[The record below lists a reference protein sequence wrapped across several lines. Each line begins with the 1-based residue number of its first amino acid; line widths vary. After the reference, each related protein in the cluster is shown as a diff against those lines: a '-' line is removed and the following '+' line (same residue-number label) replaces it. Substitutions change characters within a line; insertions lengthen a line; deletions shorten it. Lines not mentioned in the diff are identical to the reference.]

1 MDSESELSSL
11 LIQVNSVFISTDSY
25 IVRQSKFASRITQL
39 ISLIRSMNL
48 DSLPKPESELI
59 SLIKKLLSL
68 FNSISEA
75 EPELELVSRVNQIM
89 SLVSSVDSDL
99 EPRREEK
106 LHSLINSILSLE
118 PNPEIISLIDQIMS
132 LAKYMNLSLESK
144 LLSLITQVISIL
156 RSTDSE
162 TDLQPN
168 LEAKLLSLITQ
179 IISLGRS
186 LDLDSPPKPE
196 SELISLTIQTMSLF
210 NSISRS
216 EPESELSNLAP
227 LICQIYSLEPEPEI
241 ISLSKQI
248 ISLARSMNSEP
259 ERYVSLCPQVEVKLE
274 EGKFRVTGKVQRG
287 RNEKGACDPRNKD
300 FHNIT
305 TGDYTAHFRCR
316 DCNGEDHEEYE
327 KALVEV
333 KHPLHRKHSLQL
345 VMLRMNSRTR
355 ECYCCDEYL
364 SGIFYYCSVCDYAMN
379 IACVEVS
386 QLLTMDHPKWHEHT
400 LILFPRQAFLT
411 CDVCAL
417 ADSSSPMYMCPP
429 CDFVV
434 HRRCINLPQVI
445 RISRH
450 LHRISYTS
458 SFDQGDRSCGV
469 CRLKIN
475 NDCGGYTCIKNDC
488 SYVAH
493 SRCATQRN
501 IWDGKDFEGEP
512 EDTEEEV
519 APFVRIRDG
528 IIQHFSHEHHYLKL
542 DESPSRDY
550 NDNKH
555 CQACIM
561 PISSGNFYSCMH
573 CEFILHETCA
583 NLSRKTHHPTHPH
596 LLTLVVKQVERIQT
610 LLPCSVCL
618 SLCTGFF
625 YKCFEKG
632 CRFKAH
638 VQCTTISEPL
648 VHESHMHPLFLTSK
662 PGERRT
668 CCVCKAVCIASQE
681 VSIISHDARREAFN
695 CTECNFSLCFECA
708 TLPQKMRYKHD
719 KHMLTLSYGKDTN
732 TIMYWCEACERKIT
746 QKEGFYKC
754 DEYCCVTL
762 HIECLLGRDVYMKP
776 GLLFIWSTHT
786 KIDALDNNNCMSRPI
801 CITCKE
807 RCPYKIVF
815 LSFGYIYCSMSCVR
829 KNFIVICNFL
839 FLGKL
844 YHSKTLINLPYVRD
858 VLQYNL
864 ASVF

>member
-99 EPRREEK
+99 EPR
-106 LHSLINSILSLE
+106 
-118 PNPEIISLIDQIMS
+118 P
-132 LAKYMNLSLESK
+132 
-144 LLSLITQVISIL
+144 
-156 RSTDSE
+156 
-162 TDLQPN
+162 
-168 LEAKLLSLITQ
+168 
-179 IISLGRS
+179 
-186 LDLDSPPKPE
+186 
-196 SELISLTIQTMSLF
+196 ELISLTIQTMSLF

-216 EPESELSNLAP
+216 EPESELVS
-227 LICQIYSLEPEPEI
+227 LIN
-241 ISLSKQI
+241 QI
-248 ISLARSMNSEP
+248 ISLISSEDSDSEPTSKSMNSEP

-829 KNFIVICNFL
+829 KFQN
-839 FLGKL
+839 
-844 YHSKTLINLPYVRD
+844 
-858 VLQYNL
+858 
-864 ASVF
+864 